1 MVFDVILQAIAPPF
15 LIILLICVIYCVY
28 KVSIGVVIDYRR
40 RVRASDINDF
50 LNNEFR
56 KLYHYEFGRRTC
68 SRWQIGVLQND
79 DSWDFCNYFEDV
91 YKNLIDEYKRLTKNE
106 DRL

>member
-1 MVFDVILQAIAPPF
+1 MVLDLILQAIALPS
-15 LIILLICVIYCVY
+15 LIVLLICVIYCVY
-28 KVSIGVVIDYRR
+28 KVSIGAVIDYRR
-40 RVRASDINDF
+40 RCRANDISDF

-68 SRWQIGVLQND
+68 SRWQIGVWQND
-79 DSWDFCNYFEDV
+79 DSWDFCNYFCDV

-106 DRL
+106 DGL